1 MEINT
6 MAKRGNSMTV
16 KNQATDATKY
26 GVLPCPFCGSMHIFI
41 KDSEEAF
48 EDRSVFVWCED
59 CGAMVSSPD
68 GETLDEKGNVIIPKT
83 REAYVQHTIE
93 AWNRRA

>member
-1 MEINT
+1 
-6 MAKRGNSMTV
+6 
-16 KNQATDATKY
+16 
-26 GVLPCPFCGSMHIFI
+26 MHIFI

-48 EDRSVFVWCED
+48 EDRSIFVWCED

-68 GETLDEKGNVIIPKT
+68 GEILDEKGNVVIPKT
-83 REAYVQHTIE
+83 REAYVQHTVE

>member
-1 MEINT
+1 MIQLGRIDRADQEGLL
-6 MAKRGNSMTV
+6 K
-16 KNQATDATKY
+16 
-26 GVLPCPFCGSMHIFI
+26 PEHI
-41 KDSEEAF
+41 A
-48 EDRSVFVWCED
+48 RSIFVWCED